1 MNFNWLYE
9 AAGSTSSPA
18 SSSDTV
24 ASSVADSVASASSST
39 SFDWSQLL
47 DIVANWAVT
56 TGIKLLISIFIIIIS
71 FKIIN
76 VIFKRISR
84 RLEKKKADATL
95 SRVLV
100 STFRIACK
108 ILILIMIVGYLGIET
123 ASLSAV
129 IASVGVGVGL
139 AVQGTLSNFAG
150 GVIIVVMRPFK
161 LGDFITSSDQ
171 SGTVEDIKL
180 FYTQIVTPDNKVI
193 YIPNGTL
200 ANNVIVNASVKDDRR
215 LDITMSVSYN
225 TNLELA
231 KNLLRKVCSE
241 NDLVYTTPAPFVEVG
256 EYASSSIEIYTRVW
270 VKRTD
275 YWAVKWQLLTEFKN
289 IFDENHIE
297 IPFNQLD
304 VNIKK

>member
-18 SSSDTV
+18 TSSDTV

>member
-1 MNFNWLYE
+1 MNFNWFYE
-9 AAGSTSSPA
+9 AAASSTAPA
-18 SSSDTV
+18 SSSDAV
-24 ASSVADSVASASSST
+24 ASSVTETAATASNT
-39 SFDWSQLL
+39 TTFDWSSLL
-47 DIVANWAVT
+47 DTIANWALT
-56 TGIKLLISIFIIIIS
+56 TGIKLLISILIIIIS

-76 VIFKRISR
+76 VVFKKISR

-100 STFRIACK
+100 STSRIACK

-129 IASVGVGVGL
+129 IASMGVGIGL

-161 LGDFITSSDQ
+161 LGDFVTSNDQ

-215 LDITMSVSYN
+215 LDITMSVSYD

-231 KNLLRKVCSE
+231 KNLLRKVCAE
-241 NDLVYTTPAPFVEVG
+241 NELVYTTPAPFVEVG

-270 VKRTD
+270 VKRAD
-275 YWAVKWQLLTEFKN
+275 YWTVKWQLLTEFKN
-289 IFDENHIE
+289 ILDENHIE

>member
-1 MNFNWLYE
+1 MNFNWFYE
-9 AAGSTSSPA
+9 AAASSTAPA
-18 SSSDTV
+18 SSSDAV
-24 ASSVADSVASASSST
+24 ASSVTETATAASST
-39 SFDWSQLL
+39 TTFDWSALL
-47 DIVANWAVT
+47 DTIANWAVT
-56 TGIKLLISIFIIIIS
+56 TGIKLLISILIIIIS

-76 VIFKRISR
+76 VVFKRISR

-100 STFRIACK
+100 STSRIACK

-129 IASVGVGVGL
+129 IASMGVGVGL

-161 LGDFITSSDQ
+161 LGDFITSNDQ

-215 LDITMSVSYN
+215 LDITMSVSYD

-241 NDLVYTTPAPFVEVG
+241 NELVYTTPAPFVEVG

-270 VKRTD
+270 VKRAD
-275 YWAVKWQLLTEFKN
+275 YWTVKWQLLTEFKN
-289 IFDENHIE
+289 ILDENHIE